1 MVQNPTRV
9 TEEGIGNEFFGAYKR
24 KFSQI
29 LKKIKIS
36 IVTVMA
42 DNSAPDSYYSYYRLQ
57 LLQITVSKNE
67 KRQGN
72 SSM

>member
-1 MVQNPTRV
+1 MAQFFTRV
-9 TEEGIGNEFFGAYKR
+9 TEEDIGNEFFGACKR

-36 IVTVMA
+36 IVTVIA
-42 DNSAPDSYYSYYRLQ
+42 ETLPEGYYSYYRLQ

-72 SSM
+72 SIM